1 MDPDPAVEFTWTG
14 NIVVGVEPGLHLL
27 AASYPGETAVCSWP
41 AVERAGCVLGVV
53 EVSGAA
59 LPERAVNF
67 EDKIALLAV
76 DVPEPRLEP
85 GGQLTVNLTWL
96 GLGDMDEDYTVFIQ
110 VLDEKDR
117 IVGQVDSWPLQGTFP
132 TSQWA
137 AGGRVEDSYLIQIAE
152 DLPPGQYRLHMGWYL
167 LGTLRRLPVLDDSGT
182 AVDDKVVVPLAG

>member
-1 MDPDPAVEFTWTG
+1 
-14 NIVVGVEPGLHLL
+14 
-27 AASYPGETAVCSWP
+27 
-41 AVERAGCVLGVV
+41 
-53 EVSGAA
+53 
-59 LPERAVNF
+59 
-67 EDKIALLAV
+67 
-76 DVPEPRLEP
+76 VPEPRLEP